1 MRSLF
6 IRVAGCTALSLVV
19 AEAAAAGCDAPSPKI
34 LLERFVP
41 ADCESCWASAKD
53 QEQPSDVLVLDWITP
68 AGDAAPMASAA
79 LPSALTRLGSTPAKE
94 TALRS
99 ATLVKSGASPLRVVD
114 GPAWNGYV
122 ALQLSVERRA
132 ALPPGAVAYAALVE
146 RVPAG
151 SEGSAIARQ
160 LVREVVGPLS
170 LHELASKE
178 RVQHMHAVRLP
189 PTDRPERLASVA
201 WVETADGRVIA
212 ASQSAAG
219 DCPGR

>member
-1 MRSLF
+1 MRSIF
-6 IRVAGCTALSLVV
+6 IPVACGTALSLAV
-19 AEAAAAGCDAPSPKI
+19 AGAAAAGCDAPSPKT

-53 QEQPSDVLVLDWITP
+53 QEQPGDVLVLDWITP

-79 LPSALTRLGSTPAKE
+79 LPVALTRLGSTPAKE
-94 TALRS
+94 TALRR
-99 ATLVKSGASPLRVVD
+99 ATLLKPDASPLRVVD

-122 ALQLSVERRA
+122 ALQLSVDRDA
-132 ALPPGAVAYAALVE
+132 ALPPGAVAYVALVE

-160 LVREVVGPLS
+160 LVRELVGPLS

-178 RVQHMHAVRLP
+178 RVQHLHAVRLP
-189 PTDRPERLASVA
+189 PTDRPERLASVG
-201 WVETADGRVIA
+201 WVETAQGTVIA
-212 ASQSAAG
+212 AAPSPPAG
-219 DCPGR
+219 CAGR